1 MSVSHSVLSAVFS
14 DESPAYRFPSE
25 PNPGDT
31 VTVRIRVE
39 KDSAR
44 RVILLME
51 SLTVGTLMVRVMSDE
66 FFDYYETG
74 LICGETEVIYRFLIE
89 CEDGTK
95 LAYDKSGVRE
105 DNNAIPGFN
114 PAYAFRFI
122 PGFHVPGWA
131 KGAVQYQIFTDRF
144 CNGDPSNDI
153 VDNEYYYTIGHA
165 KHVADWDAPPTDT
178 DYRCFYGGDI
188 QGIINKLD
196 YLQDL
201 GVEVLYLNPI
211 FVSPSSHK
219 YDCQDYEHIDPH
231 FGVITD
237 DLDHVMQAWEK
248 HNGYAPK
255 YIRRVT
261 SMENLE
267 KSDNLF
273 ATLCKELHKR
283 GMRIILDGVFNHC
296 GSFNKWM
303 DHEGIYLGKAGFQPG
318 AFQSIHSPYRSY
330 FRFNDTG
337 NGRSPMYEGWWGYST
352 LPKLNYEDS
361 PELCEDILKIAEKW
375 LSPPY
380 CIDGWRLDVAADL
393 GHSTEFNHRFWQLF
407 RERVKSVNPDALIL
421 AEHYGDPSPWLNGK
435 EWDTVMNYDA
445 FMEPVTWFLTGMEK
459 HSDSYRDDLYQNGY
473 AFFGIMKDKMAR
485 FSYPSLMCA
494 MNELSNHDHSRF
506 LTRTNRMIG
515 RTTTLG
521 SAAAGAGINKGVFR
535 EAVTIQMSWP
545 GAPTVYYADEAGQIG
560 WTDPDDRR
568 TYPWGHEDKSLIDL
582 HRTLI
587 RLRKELPVLKNGS
600 LKQLL
605 AEYGRIAYARF
616 DRDTRCIIAVN
627 NTGGWTDFRLF
638 VRDAGAKEKEAF
650 FRRIQTTQDY
660 HTTEPEKTGTVT
672 EGYLSIDLAPFS
684 SIILCNIPGEIPDDE
699 TGDIPGTPRAETL
712 PVQEPA
718 AVPERQQ
725 TEAVPEKNPAEE
737 IPIPKRQP
745 EEIPVEQTTSE
756 ITDQES
762 EEEVYGTLPDE
773 ELPAEFIEAICQAGS
788 PEIL

>member
-1 MSVSHSVLSAVFS
+1 MAVSQTVLSAVFS
-14 DESPAYRFPSE
+14 DESPYYRSPSE
-25 PNPGDT
+25 PNSGDS
-31 VTVRIRVE
+31 VKIRLRVA
-39 KDSAR
+39 KDSAE
-44 RVILLME
+44 RVILLFE
-51 SLTVGTLMVRVMSDE
+51 SLTVGTMMVKVKSDD
-66 FFDYYETG
+66 FFDWYEAGIT
-74 LICGETEVIYRFLIE
+74 CNESEVIYRFLID
-89 CEDGTK
+89 CPDGTK
-95 LAYDKSGVRE
+95 IAFDKSGVRADE
-105 DNNAIPGFN
+105 HHIPDFN

-122 PGFHVPGWA
+122 PGFHVPSWA

-144 CNGDPSNDI
+144 CNGDPSNDV
-153 VDNEYYYTIGHA
+153 VDNEYYYTVGHS
-165 KHVADWDAPPTDT
+165 KHIADWDATPTDT
-178 DYRCFYGGDI
+178 DIRAFYGGDL
-188 QGIINKLD
+188 QGILDKLD

-201 GVEVLYLNPI
+201 GIEALYLNPI

-237 DLDHVMQAWEK
+237 DMDHVMQAWEK

-267 KSDNLF
+267 KSDALF
-273 ATLCKELHKR
+273 AKLCQELHRR

-330 FRFNDTG
+330 FRFNDSS

-361 PELCEDILKIAEKW
+361 PELCEEIYRIAEKW

-393 GHSTEFNHRFWQLF
+393 GHSAEFNHRFWTTF
-407 RERVKSVNPDALIL
+407 RERVKAVNPDALII
-421 AEHYGDPSPWLNGK
+421 AEHYGDPSAWLNGR
-435 EWDTVMNYDA
+435 EWDSIMNYDA

-459 HSDSYRDDLYQNGY
+459 HSDSYRDDLYQNGS
-473 AFFGIMKDKMAR
+473 AFFGIMMDKMAR
-485 FSYPSLMCA
+485 FKYPSLMCA

-515 RTTTLG
+515 RITTLG
-521 SAAAGAGINKGVFR
+521 PGAAGAGINKGVFR

-545 GAPTVYYADEAGQIG
+545 GAPTVYYADEAGQVG

-568 TYPWGHEDKSLIDL
+568 TYPWGHEDQSLIDL
-582 HRTLI
+582 HRDLI
-587 RLRKELPVLKNGS
+587 RLRRELHVLKDGS
-600 LKQLL
+600 LKPLL

-616 DRDTRCIIAVN
+616 DDETRCIIAVN

-638 VRDAGAKEKEAF
+638 ARDAGAQEGESF
-650 FRRIQTTQDY
+650 FRCIQTSQEG
-660 HTTEPEKTGTVT
+660 HETVPVEVSGVT
-672 EGYLSIDLAPFS
+672 DGFLAFDLPPFS
-684 SIILCNIPGEIPDDE
+684 SVILCN
-699 TGDIPGTPRAETL
+699 RL
-712 PVQEPA
+712 
-718 AVPERQQ
+718 
-725 TEAVPEKNPAEE
+725 PEKPAE
-737 IPIPKRQP
+737 
-745 EEIPVEQTTSE
+745 
-756 ITDQES
+756 
-762 EEEVYGTLPDE
+762 
-773 ELPAEFIEAICQAGS
+773 
-788 PEIL
+788 